1 MSELSCCL
9 AHLSGLGRCLLL
21 TSWWAQRRLA
31 LRSHSCLGRCEK
43 GLVTYE
49 MRQQF
54 GRLDGHASIPTSTW
68 TSSESNTFQPT
79 TRNLAVA
86 EANLGTVAGDRL
98 TTGTYLL
105 CSRLNDSTAIRHSSE
120 PGVGLAISSIASA
133 VPKVRMTT
141 KGKSRWPTA
150 KF

>member
-1 MSELSCCL
+1 MDERAFVL
-9 AHLSGLGRCLLL
+9 LGPLERPWPML
-21 TSWWAQRRLA
+21 TINVMVGATAAGVES
-31 LRSHSCLGRCEK
+31 SCLGRCEK

-150 KF
+150 N